1 MKMTISRNEFILLC
15 ENCFKANDL
24 ADFCEEKTLEQLYKM
39 TDRMLTVNAEMNL
52 TAITE
57 PRDVILKHLAD
68 SLSVAR
74 FLPEG
79 ARLLDVG
86 CGGGFPSLPLAI
98 ARPDLWITALD
109 STAKKTKYVAETAEL
124 LGLSHL
130 VTLTGR
136 AEELAQAPEYRE
148 KFDIA
153 VARAVASLPILTEL
167 CLPFVKL
174 HGKMVA
180 MKARLDESEQ
190 TNALQMLGATRFEK
204 HEFALVSDFS
214 EPETRL
220 ILVTEKQGHTPA
232 SYPRAY
238 AQIKKKPL

>member
-1 MKMTISRNEFILLC
+1 MKMTISRNEFITLC
-15 ENCFKANDL
+15 EKCFKVNAL
-24 ADFCEEKTLEQLYKM
+24 EMFCEEKTLDLLYKM

-57 PRDVILKHLAD
+57 PHDVVLKHLAD
-68 SLSVAR
+68 SLSAAR

-79 ARLLDVG
+79 ATLLDVG

-98 ARPDLWITALD
+98 ARPDLSITALD
-109 STAKKTKYVAETAEL
+109 STAKKTKYVAETAEYL
-124 LGLSHL
+124 QLSNL
-130 VTLTGR
+130 KTLTGR

-148 KFDIA
+148 SFDVAI
-153 VARAVASLPILTEL
+153 ARAVASLPVLAEL

-190 TNALQMLGATRFEK
+190 TCAPQILGATRFER
-204 HEFALVSDFS
+204 HEFELVGVDS
-214 EPETRL
+214 EVETRL
-220 ILVTEKQGHTPA
+220 ILISEKQKATPK
-232 SYPRAY
+232 SYPRVY